1 MGTEIQLLFVYNAD
15 SGAFNV
21 LADIGHKI
29 FSPGTYSC
37 ALCTITH
44 GVFREKEQWRS
55 FVASL
60 PVECIFLHRDEFL
73 HQHSG
78 FEGQLPGVFL
88 RKADR
93 LIPCLSAEQL
103 KSCRDIP
110 DLQQLIHTH
119 CINKPEDYFQ

>member
-1 MGTEIQLLFVYNAD
+1 MGTETQLLFVYNAD

-29 FSPGTYSC
+29 FSPSTYSC
-37 ALCTITH
+37 ALCAITH

-55 FVASL
+55 FAASL
-60 PVECIFLHRDEFL
+60 PVECIFLHRDKFL
-73 HQHSG
+73 HQHPG

-93 LIPCLSAEQL
+93 LIPCLCAEQL

-119 CINKPEDYFQ
+119 CINKPEDSFQ